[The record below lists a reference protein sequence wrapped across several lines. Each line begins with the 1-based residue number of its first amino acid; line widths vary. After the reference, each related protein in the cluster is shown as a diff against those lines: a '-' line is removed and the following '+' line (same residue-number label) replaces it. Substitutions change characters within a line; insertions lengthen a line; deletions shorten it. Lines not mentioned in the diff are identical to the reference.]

1 MERRRFLRATVLV
14 AGVGLAGCSG
24 DGTEPTETTTP
35 TTTEP
40 TTTRATT
47 TDPTETTTTESTTT
61 ETTTTTATTTEPTT
75 TTEQVEA
82 DRTVTV
88 APDGKLRFD
97 PESFSVEAGAT
108 VRWEWD
114 GSGHNV
120 SPSSQPDDADWPGD
134 DDSLYSA
141 GHTYTYTFD
150 VPGEYEYFCVP
161 HQGAGMTG
169 SFRVE

>member
-1 MERRRFLRATVLV
+1 MDRRRFLRTTVLAV
-14 AGVGLAGCSG
+14 GIGLAGCTG
-24 DGTEPTETTTP
+24 DGAEPTDTTTATTTASTTEPTTATTAP

-40 TTTRATT
+40 TTATTDATTTT
-47 TDPTETTTTESTTT
+47 TDPTTTTTE
-61 ETTTTTATTTEPTT
+61 EI
-75 TTEQVEA
+75 EA

-97 PESFSVEAGAT
+97 PASFEVEVGAT

-134 DDSLYSA
+134 DDSLYSS
-141 GHTYTYTFD
+141 GHTHTYTFD
-150 VPGEYEYFCVP
+150 VSGTYEYHCVP
-161 HQGAGMTG
+161 HQTAGMTG